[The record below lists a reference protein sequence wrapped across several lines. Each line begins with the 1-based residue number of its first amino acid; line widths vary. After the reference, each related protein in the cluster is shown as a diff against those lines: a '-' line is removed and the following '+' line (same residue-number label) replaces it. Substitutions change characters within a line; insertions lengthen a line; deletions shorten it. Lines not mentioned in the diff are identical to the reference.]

1 MGLICSAKLTF
12 ASSWAEL
19 PFATKETKHREARAR
34 LTNFIFID
42 LLVVNSKIDLRP
54 DRFSHARKCDS
65 PFLASKNGCIVQL
78 SINLTYEAFVSRRH
92 SLSKH

>member
-54 DRFSHARKCDS
+54 DRFCHGRKCDS
-65 PFLASKNGCIVQL
+65 PFWRRKTA
-78 SINLTYEAFVSRRH
+78 VSSNYQQTLH
-92 SLSKH
+92 MKHLYRAVIH